1 MREPAPLPLR
11 YRHVNVRSC
20 PARASADG
28 QRTDWPV
35 VGDVAAGGALCLAIW
50 FFTSMAFLA

>member
-11 YRHVNVRSC
+11 YRHLNAWSC
-20 PARASADG
+20 PSQASADG
-28 QRTDWPV
+28 QRTEWTV
-35 VGDVAAGGALCLAIW
+35 VGDFAAGGALCLAIW